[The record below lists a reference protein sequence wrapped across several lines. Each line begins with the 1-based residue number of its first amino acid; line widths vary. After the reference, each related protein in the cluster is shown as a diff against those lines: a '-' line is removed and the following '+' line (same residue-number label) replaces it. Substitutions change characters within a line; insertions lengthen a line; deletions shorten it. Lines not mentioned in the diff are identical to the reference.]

1 MNRKMKKNILKIT
14 LIAAFALVAG
24 YNMYTS
30 QKSDVMSDLAT
41 ANVEALASYEW
52 GGTSDYKCKSGGIY
66 CDLYINDQ
74 MVAQSHSHYPIR

>member
-30 QKSDVMSDLAT
+30 QKSDVKLSDLT
-41 ANVEALASYEW
+41 LANVEALADCEMSFSGPASYTITYIW
-52 GGTSDYKCKSGGIY
+52 TCSWRCSSGGVWQ
-66 CDLYINDQ
+66 CPQ
-74 MVAQSHSHYPIR
+74 